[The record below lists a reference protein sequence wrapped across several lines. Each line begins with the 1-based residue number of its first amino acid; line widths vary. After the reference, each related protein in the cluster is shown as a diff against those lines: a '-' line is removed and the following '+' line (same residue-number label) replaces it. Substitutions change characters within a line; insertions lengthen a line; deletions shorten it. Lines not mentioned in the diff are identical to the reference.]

1 MRRNQ
6 PKLEQSRPGRDE
18 RTHWLAPVPLPAV
31 GLDPA
36 IWSRRVHQVEL
47 WRLIEAWNSGR
58 RLH

>member
-1 MRRNQ
+1 MRRNTT
-6 PKLEQSRPGRDE
+6 RPAPATQTRNE
-18 RTHWLAPVPLPAV
+18 RTNWLAPVPLPTV

-36 IWSRRVHQVEL
+36 VWSRRVRQVEL